1 MKKMKNIAPS
11 GEMPKW
17 VEEDTEKPLTDD
29 MIISKLRTMAHWTT
43 EQPWTAIA
51 DRFEQLIKEQK

>member
-1 MKKMKNIAPS
+1 MKKMKNVSPS
-11 GEMPKW
+11 GEMPEW
-17 VEEDTEKPLTDD
+17 IEENTEKVLTDE

-51 DRFEQLIKEQK
+51 DRFEQLAKEQK